1 MVILHLVSIFNY
13 QKVCVNAMVSLHE
26 AEDTIV
32 YELQIPRNEVKLYL
46 LLLNKGKMS
55 KDKIVSELK
64 KSQKDVEQALE
75 ALIEKGASIEI
86 GSEYEA
92 LNPRFAITNM
102 YRMMCL
108 ANKQEVKRNILVD
121 QLATVLEKPYEDA
134 RTK

>member
-1 MVILHLVSIFNY
+1 LKITTWFVVSIHN
-13 QKVCVNAMVSLHE
+13 

-32 YELQIPRNEVKLYL
+32 SELKVPRDEARVYML
-46 LLLNKGKMS
+46 LLGKGKMQ

-64 KSQKDVEQALE
+64 LEQKNVEKAIAGL
-75 ALIEKGASIEI
+75 LEKGACIQI

-102 YRMMCL
+102 YRMVCY
-108 ANKQEVKRNILVD
+108 ANNQEVKRNKIVD
-121 QLATVLEKPYEDA
+121 QLATILEKPYEDA

>member
-1 MVILHLVSIFNY
+1 
-13 QKVCVNAMVSLHE
+13 MVSLHE

-32 YELQIPRNEVKLYL
+32 SELKVPRNEVKVYI

-55 KDKIVSELK
+55 KDKIVRELK
-64 KSQKDVEQALE
+64 LSQQDVEQALVG
-75 ALIEKGASIEI
+75 LIEKGASIEI

-102 YRMMCL
+102 YRMMCF
-108 ANKQEVKRNILVD
+108 ANKQEVKRNIVVD
-121 QLATVLEKPYEDA
+121 QLATLLEKPYEDA

>member
-1 MVILHLVSIFNY
+1 
-13 QKVCVNAMVSLHE
+13 MVSLHE